1 MWYPHSSTN
10 HLYSHLI
17 PPTLSAGPFAAM
29 WYVYSNSAMPTS
41 SGTPC
46 PTWVLAMAA
55 MGIVA
60 GLNTYGYK

>member
-1 MWYPHSSTN
+1 
-10 HLYSHLI
+10 
-17 PPTLSAGPFAAM
+17 M